1 MRTFFSPHQRR
12 RACCCFSALLLLAL
26 STLLAACASGTTQP
40 VAAGSGTSCPTTRG
54 LQGSGSTFDNP
65 LFTKM
70 FSAYEQV
77 PCGTTVSYLADGS
90 GAGMNDLLEQTV
102 DFAATDIPLTDANL
116 ARSQHG
122 PILHIPVT
130 LGAAAIVYHVIGVS
144 SQLKLTGPVLADI
157 FLGHITSWN
166 DPAITQLNPG
176 VSLPPLSITVIHRSD
191 GSGTTG
197 IFTHYLTQ
205 VSSAWN
211 TTVGVSNYINW
222 PVGIGFKGNGGV
234 ADGVQGTTGSI
245 GYVELSY
252 ALRLHLSFAVLQN
265 TAGQYVVPSIDGAL
279 AAAASVGS
287 IPIDLRFFIVNA
299 PGTDSYPIS
308 GYSWVIVYQQQNNA
322 NKGWALANLFW
333 WMIHDG
339 QRYAESLKYAML
351 PDIMVTKSETQIRL
365 MTCGSG
371 HAQCY
376 RG

>member
-1 MRTFFSPHQRR
+1 MSTLFSTRQGSQASRY
-12 RACCCFSALLLLAL
+12 FGVLLLAL
-26 STLLAACASGTTQP
+26 STLLVACGAGTSQPAAEAN
-40 VAAGSGTSCPTTRG
+40 GTSCPSTSA
-54 LQGSGSTFDNP
+54 LQGAGSTFDAP
-65 LFTKM
+65 LFSKM
-70 FSAYEQV
+70 FAAYAKV
-77 PCGTTVSYLADGS
+77 SCGLTVSYLGS
-90 GAGMNDLLEQTV
+90 GSSAGMNALLDQDV
-102 DFAATDIPLTDANL
+102 DFAATDVPLTNANL
-116 ARSQHG
+116 ARSQFG

-130 LGAAAIVYHVIGVS
+130 LGAEAIIYNVPGVP

-157 FLGHITSWN
+157 FLGKITAWN
-166 DPAITQLNPG
+166 DPALTHLNPG

-205 VSSAWN
+205 VSSAWS
-211 TTVGVSNYINW
+211 TTVGASNYINW

-265 TAGQYVVPSIDGAL
+265 TAGQYVAPSIDGAL

-287 IPIDLRFFIVNA
+287 IPSDLRFFIVNA

-371 HAQCY
+371 HTPCY